1 MQVVRHDPNR
11 PSLPLSPSIGSFLM
25 PSLSLNPR
33 ACALSRPALSPHSL
47 ELLRP
52 LLRSIAMWHRGRTRL
67 VPLDPELEFDDIDVE
82 DTPEP
87 DAPTQDELEGALNA
101 PYEAKP
107 AALSMS
113 QHEIEAAIAA
123 DRDPWAEATNSDG
136 ISFLHQPPIAKML
149 VATRFAAMLSEASVM
164 SGVTAPRSFTL
175 ITIADRS
182 ERKAV
187 WKNLGN
193 VLQRLADISA
203 DSDDTWRDFKTPV
216 LAAEPNQTKGRDTSQ
231 REDFEDAVEAAV
243 KNGHKVLAL
252 TPDAASMSPVTRAM
266 CGRVL
271 NWPALSGQM
280 ILEIL
285 RVTHT
290 ATGELSEDAIAN
302 LLPTD
307 SEIAALPQAVIE
319 AAFLEET
326 ALKVAQALAT
336 AAKRFQTVPPATTT
350 LEDIV
355 LNANTR
361 APIDR
366 LIADMAAWKAGQL
379 DWVEVSPSI
388 LFFGPPGNGKTLLA
402 SALAGSLN
410 IPLIATSYSDCQKHG
425 HQGDMLKALS
435 GKVEDAIRSAPC
447 VFFLDELD
455 SFTHRNRKGRNSD
468 YIVGVVNGLLEHLTR
483 LNETPGVIVLG
494 ATNYPA
500 MIDPAVT
507 RPGRFDLKHEITNPN
522 RSSVLKILELALG
535 EDVQGMDLAHITD
548 QLLGSSGA
556 QVAALVR
563 EAHGLARAEQ
573 SSLAQHH
580 LESAASRVCP
590 VLDQDLLWRIAVHEA
605 GHLVVSHVL
614 GLPPA
619 ERATITN
626 TGGFVDIPTPMLESA
641 LTAKNRIA
649 ALLGGRAA
657 EHVIFGEALNGA
669 GIGQNSDLELA
680 TRLAGQ
686 MLFEW
691 GLGEQL
697 VFTPARIKDR
707 TNHLDKILKHAEHS
721 AIQILTAR
729 KELISNIAVALC
741 EERELSA
748 QQIRRLLP
756 PTQRLGA
763 TRSRSQL

>member
-1 MQVVRHDPNR
+1 
-11 PSLPLSPSIGSFLM
+11 
-25 PSLSLNPR
+25 
-33 ACALSRPALSPHSL
+33 
-47 ELLRP
+47 
-52 LLRSIAMWHRGRTRL
+52 MWHRERTRL
-67 VPLDPELEFDDIDVE
+67 VPLDPKLEFDDIDVE
-82 DTPEP
+82 DTPDP
-87 DAPTQDELEGALNA
+87 LDELERALNA
-101 PYEAKP
+101 PYNAKP
-107 AALSMS
+107 AASSMP
-113 QHEIEAAIAA
+113 QDAIDAAVAA
-123 DRDPWAEATNSDG
+123 DRDPWAEAINSDG
-136 ISFLHQPPIAKML
+136 ISFLHHPPIAKML
-149 VATRFAAMLSEASVM
+149 TAARFAALLSDAGLLSD
-164 SGVTAPRSFTL
+164 VTTPRAFTM
-175 ITIADRS
+175 ITIADRF

-216 LAAEPNQTKGRDTSQ
+216 LAVEPHHNKGRSASQ

-252 TPDAASMSPVTRAM
+252 TPDTSSMSPLMRAM
-266 CGRVL
+266 CGQVL
-271 NWPALSGQM
+271 SWPALSGQM
-280 ILEIL
+280 LIAVL
-285 RVTHT
+285 RATHS
-290 ATGELSEDAIAN
+290 ATGELSEDTIAN
-302 LLPTD
+302 LLPPD
-307 SEIAALPQAVIE
+307 NDIAALPLTAIE
-319 AAFLEET
+319 GAFLEET

-366 LIADMAAWKAGQL
+366 LVADMAAWKAGQL
-379 DWVEVSPSI
+379 VWVEVSPSI

-425 HQGDMLKALS
+425 HQGDMLNALS
-435 GKVEDAIRSAPC
+435 EKVNAAISAAPA

-455 SFTHRNRKGRNSD
+455 SFTHRDRPNRRSD

-494 ATNYPA
+494 ATNYPD

-507 RPGRFDLKHEITNPN
+507 RPGRFDLNIEISTPH
-522 RSSVLKILELALG
+522 RHSIQKILELALG
-535 EDVQGMDLAHITD
+535 EDAQGMDLARITD

-556 QVAALVR
+556 QIAALVR
-563 EAHGLARAEQ
+563 EARGLARAEQ
-573 SSLAQHH
+573 STLSQQH
-580 LESAASRVCP
+580 LEAAASRVCP
-590 VLDQDLLWRIAVHEA
+590 VVEKDLIWRIAIHEA
-605 GHLVVSHVL
+605 GHLVIANAL

-619 ERATITN
+619 ERAAITN

-641 LTAKNRIA
+641 QSAKNRIA

-657 EHVIFGEALNGA
+657 EHVIFGEALNGS
-669 GIGQNSDLELA
+669 GLGTNSDLELA
-680 TRLAGQ
+680 TKLAGQ
-686 MLFEW
+686 MILEW

-707 TNHLDKILKHAEHS
+707 TNHLDKILKHAERS

-763 TRSRSQL
+763 ARSRSQL